1 MNERWLGM
9 RDNAARLQ
17 QRILDRIN
25 QVQSGVPT
33 FHDNYFFNMFTFLD
47 ERFHPVSADG
57 DRNQAGEQN
66 QIQTALDRLQCT
78 ISRKLQGR
86 YVAADERRA
95 LAETVDARKVYRP
108 PYGDEVDGHVI
119 TMSQGVDQCMHWKG
133 MPIFKT
139 VFDFSLYSMLIWD
152 VKPKTVI
159 EIGSGTGASAIWM
172 ADLVKIYGL
181 ETKIYSLDVE
191 KPNLENEGVSFIQ
204 GDCNTIDQ
212 NFSADMLAGLPHPW
226 IVIEDAHVNVLQV
239 VGHFSAN
246 MLAGDYMIVEDT
258 RGAKATDVLTWSNL
272 NKNEFKIDTKYTDYF
287 GRNATCSP
295 DSIFVHI

>member
-9 RDNAARLQ
+9 KDNAAGLQ
-17 QRILDRIN
+17 QRILDRMD
-25 QVQSGVPT
+25 QVQGGVPT
-33 FHDNYFFNMFTFLD
+33 FHDKYLLNLFAALEEQLLTA
-47 ERFHPVSADG
+47 SAGG
-57 DRNQAGEQN
+57 DQNQAGVQN

-95 LAETVDARKVYRP
+95 LAETADARKVYRP

-152 VKPKTVI
+152 VKPKTII

-181 ETKIYSLDVE
+181 ETQIYSLDVE

-212 NFSADMLAGLPHPW
+212 DFSADMLAGLPHPW